1 MYPSIEN
8 LLKIR
13 DGEPVDADAQ
23 AYVEADPSASAELRR
38 LRQTQQALQ
47 ELPGL
52 EPPAGAWER
61 VSLAVAEDAARRTR
75 RTRRAWHWPLRGA
88 IAASVAVLAVLL
100 VTRSPDVS
108 PPMETGPATIV
119 AGAAPTERSTEITGT
134 PSYASLAAESAR
146 LERTLGSITYQPR
159 LMRASTASTI
169 TALEDRIALLDDRLM
184 FSNRLDLSPRQKEAL
199 WRQRVDT
206 INALVY
212 VRYSRAQRSGR

>member
-47 ELPGL
+47 DLPGF
-52 EPPAGAWER
+52 EPPADAWDR
-61 VSLAVAEDAARRTR
+61 VTLALEEDAAR

-100 VTRSPDVS
+100 VTRSPEVS